1 MKPLFT
7 SSMKEAV
14 YGSAAKIGKANA
26 MASEDSALM
35 IRSLWKPWER
45 NSAERKPDNMPCT
58 VEGSSSST
66 VPETPIRNA
75 RLSMACLRLAQRGF
89 FHAGFLLSPV
99 LQFESRRGGVQCGHA
114 IYFLGKI
121 IVHFNTGSI

>member
-45 NSAERKPDNMPCT
+45 NSAERKPDN
-58 VEGSSSST
+58 
-66 VPETPIRNA
+66 IA
-75 RLSMACLRLAQRGF
+75 LHRGREQ
-89 FHAGFLLSPV
+89 
-99 LQFESRRGGVQCGHA
+99 LQHRA
-114 IYFLGKI
+114 
-121 IVHFNTGSI
+121 